1 MRILLLAAA
10 TAALSFNAQAH
21 NDHHGDQHGHHH
33 GEAHGQHASSDP
45 ALHHYQ
51 QHAKHLLFQLQQ
63 QKGDDIGAQAKELVE
78 LSKPLLARFEQQ
90 YPQCNEYLA
99 ALNNVADT
107 LVDLPLEEI
116 ESGYHA
122 DGKLPP
128 LPTAECYHAKD
139 LLVHPA
145 TVQAM
150 ARIGMK
156 QADDWRDAA
165 HEIEEV
171 LEHFTQVQSAIGQVA
186 AQ

>member
-1 MRILLLAAA
+1 MRTLLLTTTLAVLCGNAYSHESSQHHSQDPSLHNA
-10 TAALSFNAQAH
+10 SALEQ
-21 NDHHGDQHGHHH
+21 
-33 GEAHGQHASSDP
+33 
-45 ALHHYQ
+45 YQ
-51 QHAKHLLFQLQQ
+51 QHAQQLLFKLQQ
-63 QKGDDIGAQAKELVE
+63 QQGDDIGAKAKALVE
-78 LSKPLLARFEQQ
+78 LSKPLLASFEVQ
-90 YPQCNEYLA
+90 YPQCSDYLK
-99 ALNNVADT
+99 ALNDVADS
-107 LVDLPLEEI
+107 LAELPLEEI

-171 LEHFTQVQSAIGQVA
+171 LEHFSQVESALGQVA
-186 AQ
+186 AHD